1 MIFSSNSAFVARQ
14 GDDLLANKDD
24 VCGMIKGV
32 VVVAVKEVTGSSL
45 GITAGLPISETYT
58 KNKFA
63 DNQKG
68 YGNSE
73 TTVGKLLAMKIQ
85 ICCDYFCLEIILKDI
100 LNKFQNNA

>member
-73 TTVGKLLAMKIQ
+73 TTVGNLLERRTQ
-85 ICCDYFCLEIILKDI
+85 ICQVYFSVTI
-100 LNKFQNNA
+100 F